1 MRIFLFLLLLTSV
14 SFGQIVNSPN
24 LLPQNFTTANGWSG
38 SNLTSTHGT
47 GTIAGVD
54 GQSVQY
60 TYSLN
65 NLLTKSQIN
74 NGFTSTAGAE
84 LYFWNN
90 YNQNV
95 IITQTLVSD
104 NNISLT
110 QNRIVS
116 SNGQYIPFTNYTDS
130 FIVGSNTV
138 NNYNITT
145 NFAFNVTGKPIG
157 HVAADLKN
165 PSLYITYESNPV
177 SLSTT
182 TTASLQQTATDLNS
196 VKIGSDGKVIPYKND
211 LTGQVYGN
219 TLLDVYKITGGPTN
233 STTSTNIT
241 GTSVTGSSN
250 SVTGSSTSITGSSTN
265 TVEKKPA
272 ESTTTT
278 NTTNTPVESK
288 TETQTSASTNTEQK
302 TETKTEESKTD
313 SKSETKT
320 ETTSN
325 KQENKTQVGSTNV
338 SNKDNKQNINIQV
351 KDINSL
357 KIETQQ
363 TLSNMIDNRMIDVY
377 SVPFYKSAKIY
388 ENQIQL
394 ADNKIIYPGVSLKA
408 YLVKDLLAKRS
419 IQLAEIKEEK
429 KQLLID
435 LEVLRDAK

>member
-38 SNLTSTHGT
+38 SNLTSNHGT
-47 GTIAGVD
+47 GIIAGVN
-54 GQSVQY
+54 GQNVQY

-65 NLLTKSQIN
+65 NLLNKSQIN
-74 NGFTSTAGAE
+74 SGFTSTAGAD

-95 IITQTLVSD
+95 VITQTLVND

-110 QNRIVS
+110 QNKIIS
-116 SNGQYIPFTNYTDS
+116 NNGQFINFTPYTDS
-130 FIVGSNTV
+130 IVVGTNSQS
-138 NNYNITT
+138 NYNITV
-145 NFAFNVTGKPIG
+145 NYAFNVPGTIG
-157 HVAADLKN
+157 HVGADLRS
-165 PSLYITYESNPV
+165 PTLYIAYESNPV
-177 SLSTT
+177 VISTA
-182 TTASLQQTATDLNS
+182 TTASLQQTTSELNS
-196 VKIGSDGKVIPYKND
+196 VKIGTDGKVIPYTNS

-250 SVTGSSTSITGSSTN
+250 SISGSSASITGSSTN
-265 TVEKKPA
+265 TVEKKPT

-288 TETQTSASTNTEQK
+288 TETQTSTTTSTEQK
-302 TETKTEESKTD
+302 TESKTEESKTD

-325 KQENKTQVGSTNV
+325 KQDNKSQVGSTNV

-408 YLVKDLLAKRS
+408 YLAKDLLAKRS
-419 IQLAEIKEEK
+419 IQLAEIREEK